1 VLKLRDGII
10 ELYRKAATSVPPDVE
25 EALKS
30 AYASVESP
38 RGKESLGAILE
49 NIRTARQSVQPVC
62 QDIGVPVFSVK
73 IPRGLSHVEMRN
85 TVREATVLATEKVPL
100 RPNAIDILTDE
111 NSGDNTGIGF
121 PVIYLEET
129 DDDTLKID
137 LMLRAY
143 GCENAGQTY
152 RLPNEEL
159 KAARDLEGVRKCVLD
174 AVMKT
179 KGEGCP
185 PYILGVG
192 IGAAD
197 DQVSVLAGQQLFR
210 KLNDRSEFP
219 AIAELEKRLLD
230 EINRSS
236 EGMEGVGCEPVALG
250 VKIGVNHRHTSSYC
264 VSISVSCWASRRAR
278 LIW

>member
-1 VLKLRDGII
+1 VLKLRDGIV
-10 ELYRKAATSVPPDVE
+10 ELYRKVATSIPPDVE
-25 EALKS
+25 AALKN
-30 AYASVESP
+30 AYASEESS
-38 RGKESLGAILE
+38 RRKESLAAILE

-62 QDIGVPVFSVK
+62 QDIGVPVFAVK
-73 IPRGLSHVEMRN
+73 IPRGLSHIEMRN
-85 TVREATVLATEKVPL
+85 TVREATVMATEKVPL
-100 RPNAIDILTDE
+100 RPSAVDILTDK

-121 PVIYLEET
+121 PIIYLEET
-129 DDDTLKID
+129 ADDTLKID

-143 GCENAGQTY
+143 GCENSGQTY

-159 KAARDLEGVRKCVLD
+159 NAPSDLEGVRACVLD

-185 PYILGVG
+185 PYILGIG

-210 KLNDRSEFP
+210 KLNDSSELP
-219 AIAELEKRLLD
+219 AIGELEKRLLD
-230 EINRSS
+230 EINRSG
-236 EGMEGVGCEPVALG
+236 EGSQGLGGKASALG

-264 VSISVSCWASRRAR
+264 VSVSVSCWACRRAR